1 MRFRV
6 QTLASLSGLRIW
18 GCYEL
23 WCSHRCGS
31 DPVLLWLW
39 RRLVPT
45 APIRPLTWESPYA
58 VGVALKK
65 AKRQKKKDLNVKA
78 KNNKTSRKNIGEDIY
93 YFGVGKYFLGYKKH

>member
-1 MRFRV
+1 MGVPVMAQWSTNPTRNHEVSV

-65 AKRQKKKDLNVKA
+65 AKRQKKK
-78 KNNKTSRKNIGEDIY
+78 RP
-93 YFGVGKYFLGYKKH
+93 KHKSQKQ